1 MIFGWGMRMTHYSLD
16 TNIVLWLLSEPQKLT
31 RKVLNIIQN
40 PDSELS
46 LSVVT
51 FWELQIK
58 SQLGKLSLPYN
69 LEEMQTELIAQFN
82 VTIHPIRVE
91 YVYQLKNL
99 PLIHRDPFDR
109 MIIAQ
114 TIYHHY
120 ILIGADSIFS
130 SYPVQV
136 IWS

>member
-1 MIFGWGMRMTHYSLD
+1 MTHYSLD

-91 YVYQLKNL
+91 YVYQLK
-99 PLIHRDPFDR
+99 
-109 MIIAQ
+109 
-114 TIYHHY
+114 IYRSF
-120 ILIGADSIFS
+120 IVIRSIG
-130 SYPVQV
+130 
-136 IWS
+136 

>member
-114 TIYHHY
+114 AIYHHY
-120 ILIGADSIFS
+120 ILISADSIFS

>member
-136 IWS
+136 IGS